1 MCVCV
6 CVCVCMCVCVCVCV
20 CVCICMCVNDII
32 KSFMNEYNDID
43 KEMEGSKV
51 SFKFVGI
58 SSTIYYN

>member
-1 MCVCV
+1 
-6 CVCVCMCVCVCVCV
+6 
-20 CVCICMCVNDII
+20 
-32 KSFMNEYNDID
+32 MNEYNDID